1 MLLLAGCVSVPENGA
16 SGQPVGERSPDSLS
30 TEVHL
35 VEPAA
40 NEVVVVINNNAAL
53 GNHAG
58 IFAGE
63 RLSDPAG
70 SYKNVR
76 AKSPDWRRVS
86 LADYVAYQM
95 DDGLRIQ
102 IYRFTLSDQQFS
114 AVVARLPEAD
124 SAMPLFCGA
133 AVQNAIAG
141 IGPFKSI
148 EATWW
153 TSPAELGR
161 RLAPLTGAAHAA
173 GVCLWPDGLPC

>member
-1 MLLLAGCVSVPENGA
+1 
-16 SGQPVGERSPDSLS
+16 
-30 TEVHL
+30 
-35 VEPAA
+35 
-40 NEVVVVINNNAAL
+40 
-53 GNHAG
+53 
-58 IFAGE
+58 
-63 RLSDPAG
+63 LSDPAG